1 VKVAARRVK
10 SLRILEGR
18 GLSAQLRRKH
28 QIFLLSPANL
38 AGLRASYILGPTG
51 RSDLACRL
59 RQDGVTLGELFTFI
73 SGLYFRGKLVY
84 AQAFC
89 APPLDISGAF
99 VITAS
104 AGLVSPQTVVTLDQ
118 LREMSG
124 TDIDAGEQRYR
135 TPLDRDCH
143 SLAKSLGE
151 SCDIVLLGSIASA
164 KYVEPLLDIFGERLL
179 FPAEFVGRGDMSRG
193 GLMLR
198 SVAISKELEYVPVL
212 NATRHGRRP
221 PKLSPLVVARAKSKG
236 RISHAGTP
244 PVAPG

>member
-1 VKVAARRVK
+1 V
-10 SLRILEGR
+10 LESK
-18 GLSAQLRRKH
+18 GLSPQLRHKH
-28 QIFLLSPANL
+28 QVFLLSPANL
-38 AGLRASYILGPTG
+38 AGLRASYILDAKG

-59 RQDGVTLGELFTFI
+59 HQDGVTLGELFAFI
-73 SGLYFRGKLVY
+73 SGLYFRGKLAY

-89 APPLDISGAF
+89 APPLDVSGSF

-104 AGLVSPQTVVTLDQ
+104 AGLVPPQTVVTLEQ

-124 TDIDAGEQRYR
+124 TDIDAGDQRYR

-151 SCDIVLLGSIASA
+151 SCDIILLGSIATP

-198 SVAISKELEYVPVL
+198 SVAMSKELEYVPVL

-221 PKLSPLVVARAKSKG
+221 ARLSPVVSTGAKSKG